1 MNQYRRPAGHRP
13 YLPPSTDH
21 SHAGRWAGLCA
32 VVILAAL
39 VFLSLH
45 SLARVA
51 CGPAAHPSPHLDTL
65 PSSYQPNDALLAAPS
80 EQAGQAPPLFGEV
93 DA

>member
-1 MNQYRRPAGHRP
+1 MNTYRRPAGHRP

-32 VVILAAL
+32 VVILAAMI
-39 VFLSLH
+39 FLSLH

-51 CGPAAHPSPHLDTL
+51 CGPAAHPSPHLDIL
-65 PSSYQPNDALLAAPS
+65 PASHQADALLAAPS
-80 EQAGQAPPLFGEV
+80 EQAGQAPPFFGEV

>member
-1 MNQYRRPAGHRP
+1 MNSYRRPAGHRP

-32 VVILAAL
+32 VVILAAMIL
-39 VFLSLH
+39 LSLH

-51 CGPAAHPSPHLDTL
+51 CGPAAHPSPNLDTL
-65 PSSYQPNDALLAAPS
+65 PASNQTDALLAAPS
-80 EQAGQAPPLFGEV
+80 EQAGQAPPFFGEV